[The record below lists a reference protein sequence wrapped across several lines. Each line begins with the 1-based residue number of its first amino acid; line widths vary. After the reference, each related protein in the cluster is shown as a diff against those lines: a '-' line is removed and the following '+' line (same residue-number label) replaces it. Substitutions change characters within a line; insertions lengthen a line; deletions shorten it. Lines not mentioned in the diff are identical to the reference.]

1 MLEGKNI
8 VVSGSLQ
15 GIGKETVSFLA
26 QSGCNIWACAHY
38 LTDEYLAFCEA
49 LASRYNV
56 SVTALTADYSDLD
69 SVKAMT
75 RKILKEKV
83 KVDGIVHI
91 AGIAND
97 AMFAMTSSAS
107 LSDTYKI
114 NVTASLVLTQG
125 LARSMLKHKGGSIV
139 FTSSIS
145 AIDGNEGQL
154 AYASS
159 KAALIGAMKTLSKEL
174 GVANVRVNSISPG
187 VINTDMNKAVPKDII
202 DEKLGI
208 TSLRRVGEPIEVSK
222 VIAFLMSDL
231 SSYVTGQNIRIDGG
245 MA

>member
-1 MLEGKNI
+1 MLSGKNI
-8 VVSGSLQ
+8 VVSGGLQ

-26 QSGCNIWACAHY
+26 QSGCNIWACVHY
-38 LTDEYLAFCEA
+38 LTDDFLEFCEGI
-49 LASRYNV
+49 SSKYNV
-56 SVTALTADYSDLD
+56 SVTVLVADYSDLD
-69 SVKAMT
+69 SVKALA

-83 KVDGIVHI
+83 KIDGVVHI

-97 AMFAMTSSAS
+97 AMFAMTSSQS
-107 LSDTYKI
+107 LTDTYQI

-125 LARSMLKHKGGSIV
+125 LARNMLKHKGGSIV

-154 AYASS
+154 AYATS

-174 GVANVRVNSISPG
+174 GGANVRVNSISPG

-202 DEKLGI
+202 DGKVGLA
-208 TSLRRVGEPIEVSK
+208 SLNRVGEPIEVAK